1 MAIRDFKNI
10 EKINQEL
17 EQTAQIIKSADLNI
31 FKTSAKNVADFG
43 LSKNDAIEFRLYDIS
58 NNLLEQTNGVRV
70 RYIHK
75 DELSKYLKNSL
86 DTTTGEKVFE
96 IDVEKLVFEAGY
108 GNGEFRVSFS
118 FVKNY
123 VGNENSQKRVWI
135 HEVSPSRTEIR
146 VLPLIGKDTT
156 INTDLEDRYYSF
168 MDNVSELRQSYKEIQ
183 QFLDKIELN
192 ISTLIDNYF
201 TSAFGAKYIEV
212 INKDFVF
219 GGGDGYTNFK
229 NKVYVDFRQSV
240 MHEIDGKQ
248 FRLGSTDYGQQI
260 TNTIDLDDFVSNAE
274 FRLIIQNRLRD
285 SVEYNIERLP
295 KKVYTPAFKEAIGQ
309 YRPSRQLQ
317 SLLNTG
323 YNSVT
328 KLESIQ
334 DSTGVSPNL
343 TNRTTTKVADRT
355 VYEDDKK
362 DTRKQEPQAPYI
374 PPIQYIE
381 PAGTV
386 KVSDVIPG
394 AQTNTAGF
402 VGFPS
407 SPYGFSPGV
416 PIGPP
421 IDPLEPSVP
430 QGTSTSTSPLQ
441 FYYTLDNETDVS
453 QDVRYNVGPNAVL
466 QTIVVPA
473 RNNRIV
479 CANDGTVYGNVTKI
493 KRAGCGGGVTV
504 TTNTAVNTAASSAT
518 SGQSSASGGGI
529 GGGGQFDGSGGNLNT
544 GGGNLNTGGINNRFE
559 TGDTRLMNDSSVE
572 NTI

>member
-1 MAIRDFKNI
+1 MAIKDFKNI

-17 EQTAQIIKSADLNI
+17 EQTAQIIKPADLNI

-75 DELSKYLKNSL
+75 DELSNYLKNSL
-86 DTTTGEKVFE
+86 DATTGEKIFE

-146 VLPLIGKDTT
+146 VLPLIGKDSA
-156 INTDLEDRYYSF
+156 INVDLEDRYYSF

-183 QFLDKIELN
+183 QFLDRIELN

-219 GGGDGYTNFK
+219 GGVDGYTNFK

-260 TNTIDLDDFVSNAE
+260 TGMVDLDDFVSNTE

-309 YRPSRQLQ
+309 YRPSAVLQ

-334 DSTGVSPNL
+334 DATGVSPNL

-362 DTRKQEPQAPYI
+362 DTRKQEPQAPYV
-374 PPIQYIE
+374 PPIQYVE

-407 SPYGFSPGV
+407 SPYGFTPGV
-416 PIGPP
+416 PTGPP
-421 IDPLEPSVP
+421 IDPLEPVIP

-441 FYYTLDNETDVS
+441 FYYTLDNQTDSDQTVT
-453 QDVRYNVGPNAVL
+453 YNIGPNATL
-466 QTIVVPA
+466 LSMVVPA
-473 RNNRIV
+473 RSNRIV
-479 CANDGTVYGNVTKI
+479 CANVGTVNGNVIKI
-493 KRAGCGGGVTV
+493 SRAGCGGGEVITV
-504 TTNTAVNTAASSAT
+504 TTRAAAPTNST
-518 SGQSSASGGGI
+518 TTTP
-529 GGGGQFDGSGGNLNT
+529 GGGGA
-544 GGGNLNTGGINNRFE
+544 GGGGGEGGRTNNLS
-559 TGDTRLMNDSSVE
+559 DTSVE
-572 NTI
+572 SFI